1 MEPAGASLGD
11 TMTNTLLH
19 VLAWTSGSLV
29 SAELLGYWLHRLL
42 HSGIIGFLSRNHMR
56 HHLVLYGPLQ
66 QQRSIEYHDATD
78 DDAVALGNI
87 GVEWLMPAAM
97 LIAGALWM
105 FHIFHVRWPYQLIY
119 FTVTLGWS
127 FLMFSFLHD
136 LMHVERI
143 SLATNRISRRWFL
156 SARQRHDLHHQI
168 VNDQGLMDT
177 NFGIGCFLFDRLFGT
192 LRDDSPAFNH
202 AGYEAALRRFKLV
215 LGPK

>member
-1 MEPAGASLGD
+1 MESAGTSLGG
-11 TMTNTLLH
+11 TMTNILLH

-42 HSGIIGFLSRNHMR
+42 HSGLIRFLSLNHMR

-66 QQRSIEYHDATD
+66 RQRSDDYHDATD

-87 GVEWLMPAAM
+87 GVEWLVPAAL

-105 FHIFHVRWPYQLIY
+105 FHILHVHWPYRLIY
-119 FTVTLGWS
+119 FTATLGWS
-127 FLMFSFLHD
+127 FVMFSYLHD
-136 LMHVERI
+136 LMHVEGI
-143 SLATNRISRRWFL
+143 WLATNRISRRWFL
-156 SARQRHDLHHQI
+156 SARQRHDLHHQV

-192 LRDDSPAFNH
+192 LRDDSPAFNR

-215 LGPK
+215 LRQK

>member
-1 MEPAGASLGD
+1 MERSITSLGD

-42 HSGIIGFLSRNHMR
+42 HSGVIGFLSRNHMR

-66 QQRSIEYHDATD
+66 QQRSNEYHDATD

-87 GVEWLMPAAM
+87 GVEWLMPAAL
-97 LIAGALWM
+97 LIACALWM
-105 FHIFHVRWPYQLIY
+105 FHIFHVAWPYQLIY
-119 FTVTLGWS
+119 FAVTLGWS

-168 VNDQGLMDT
+168 VNDRGLMDR
-177 NFGIGCFLFDRLFGT
+177 NFGIGFFLFDRVFGT
-192 LRDDSPAFNH
+192 LCDDGPDFNR

-215 LGPK
+215 LGQK